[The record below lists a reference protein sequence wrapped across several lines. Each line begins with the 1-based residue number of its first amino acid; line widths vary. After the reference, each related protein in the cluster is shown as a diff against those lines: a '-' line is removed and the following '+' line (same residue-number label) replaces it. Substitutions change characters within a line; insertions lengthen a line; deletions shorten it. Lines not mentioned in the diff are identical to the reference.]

1 MKDNIQPNKLTN
13 KLFQS
18 LGFELRTLLNGF
30 SGPIQLLKATISN
43 PELTDVFRM
52 FDSSLSRLER
62 LAIRSALVTKME
74 LEEYQF
80 ELKQENIIDIARYSA
95 IELQSISNLESIKI
109 LIAQEPSSI
118 MVEGN
123 FDLLKSLFEILLESA
138 ISLSAENS
146 SIEITFITLPDAIK
160 CNIVPSNASL
170 PYELNS
176 SADEL
181 HRIASTPWD
190 LLLAKSIALIHN
202 VQLVIVNPNSQLN
215 FFELIF
221 KKPMG

>member
-1 MKDNIQPNKLTN
+1 MEDNIQSNMLSN

-30 SGPIQLLKATISN
+30 SGPVQLLKVTINN
-43 PELTDVFRM
+43 PELTEIFRM

-74 LEEYQF
+74 LEEYPF
-80 ELKQENIIDIARYSA
+80 EKKQENIIDIARYSA
-95 IELQSISNLESIKI
+95 IELQSISNLENIKI
-109 LIAQEPSSI
+109 NIAQEPSSI

-123 FDLLKSLFEILLESA
+123 FELLKSLFEILLESA
-138 ISLSAENS
+138 ISLSTENS
-146 SIEITFITLPDAIK
+146 HIDFAFKTFSDAIV
-160 CNIVPSNASL
+160 CTIVPNNASL

-181 HRIASTPWD
+181 HGNSSTPWD
-190 LLLAKSIALIHN
+190 LLMAKRIAALHS
-202 VQLVIVNPNSQLN
+202 VKLSVVNPNSQLN

-221 KKPMG
+221 KKSLG